1 MQPEFEKLEVPLPR
15 KLPGALP
22 SCTFCHSALKVHLP
36 MSPCYSHQYW
46 YPSPGSLH
54 TAVFGT
60 MPFCALSS
68 SFVTVHI
75 LEPDGAPRVCAGDP
89 EVPDEEEEE
98 EEEKKKKN
106 PDKDDPEKE
115 EPDAPP
121 SEE

>member
-1 MQPEFEKLEVPLPR
+1 MPL
-15 KLPGALP
+15 
-22 SCTFCHSALKVHLP
+22 
-36 MSPCYSHQYW
+36 
-46 YPSPGSLH
+46 
-54 TAVFGT
+54 
-60 MPFCALSS
+60 CALSS
-68 SFVTVHI
+68 SSIIVHI
-75 LEPDGAPRVCAGDP
+75 LEPDGAPGVCAGDP

>member
-1 MQPEFEKLEVPLPR
+1 MDFPQEWMTPQPSRRPDVQPEFEKLEVPLPR
-15 KLPGALP
+15 KLP
-22 SCTFCHSALKVHLP
+22 
-36 MSPCYSHQYW
+36 
-46 YPSPGSLH
+46 
-54 TAVFGT
+54 
-60 MPFCALSS
+60 
-68 SFVTVHI
+68 
-75 LEPDGAPRVCAGDP
+75 GDP